1 MGIFRSTDP
10 TTWDDVDGIIINES
24 APASNV
30 QGVAANVALLIG
42 TAERGLSEIK
52 SIGSIGELH
61 EELGKSSSYGI
72 NKALKNKKFGR
83 LKVLRVVA
91 SGAVQA
97 SKLFEDGTDDIITF
111 KAKQGKGA
119 FGNSIQVK
127 IEAGSVSGSK
137 YTIKDTTSGSVMTQE
152 VYDNVS
158 IASASTAFAAS
169 KLIEVVVS
177 ATTAEP
183 DTCAFT
189 ALESGADGT
198 VSDADYQSALEMA
211 EVEGAANIVFLDTYN
226 STRNGY
232 MKTHAANTQDRM
244 VLVAGAEGDS
254 VATAIAAVANLRDTE
269 GRIIYAFNHVQSSVD
284 GSLEYSSPA
293 HWMASIISQ
302 MPPQTDPASVQAAA
316 FMAGAT
322 GLKMS
327 ISRAQYIQ
335 LKEAGICAFE
345 NDSDIGIKPKSGVV
359 TQIADSSKVTIL
371 RRRMADFLTAS
382 VAKFLKSYQ
391 NAVNSK
397 QNRTLVGGAIQSFVK
412 SLQQD
417 GILPTDAD
425 ISEGKVTL
433 VDTESQNTSSS
444 IANGFFKILWR
455 QRIYSSMRY
464 IVLSAEIGE
473 SVVVTEQGA

>member
-24 APASNV
+24 APAANV
-30 QGVAANVALLIG
+30 QGVAANVALLVG
-42 TAERGLSEIK
+42 TAERGLPEIQT
-52 SIGSIGELH
+52 IGSIGELH
-61 EELGKSSSYGI
+61 ELVGKSSFGI

-137 YTIKDTTSGSVMTQE
+137 YTIKDTTPNGVMAQE
-152 VYDNVS
+152 VFDNVL
-158 IASASTAFAAS
+158 ITSASTAFAS
-169 KLIEVVVS
+169 SLLVEVTVH

-183 DTCAFT
+183 DAVAFT
-189 ALESGADGT
+189 ALASGADGT
-198 VSDADYQSALEMA
+198 IADTDYESALASA
-211 EVEGAANIVFLDTYN
+211 ELEGVANVVFLDTYN

-232 MKTHAANTQDRM
+232 LKSHAANTQDRM
-244 VLVAGAEGDS
+244 VLVAGAESDS
-254 VATAIAAVANLRDTE
+254 VSTAVAAAANLRDTE
-269 GRIIYAFNHVQSSVD
+269 GRIIYGFNHVQSSVD
-284 GSLEYSSPA
+284 GTLEYSSPA

-302 MPPQTDPASVQAAA
+302 LPPQVDPASVQSAA

-322 GLKMS
+322 GLKMTL
-327 ISRAQYIQ
+327 SRAQYIQ

-425 ISEGKVTL
+425 ISEGKVTQ
-433 VDTESQNTSSS
+433 VDTESLNTSNS
-444 IANGFFKILWR
+444 IANGFFKIIWK
-455 QRIYSSMRY
+455 QRIFSAMRY
-464 IVLSAEIGE
+464 IVLNAEIGE